1 MNQANLVPTNANKT
15 YLPHAE
21 FDGSDTSSVTSSN
34 SKLSNV
40 PPPAALNTEN
50 ITSNDAQML
59 ANVLQKQLDAINEE
73 LE

>member
-40 PPPAALNTEN
+40 PTPALNTEN

-73 LE
+73 LA

>member
-1 MNQANLVPTNANKT
+1 MNQANLVHTNANKT
-15 YLPHAE
+15 FLPHAE

-40 PPPAALNTEN
+40 PPPVLNTEN

-73 LE
+73 LA